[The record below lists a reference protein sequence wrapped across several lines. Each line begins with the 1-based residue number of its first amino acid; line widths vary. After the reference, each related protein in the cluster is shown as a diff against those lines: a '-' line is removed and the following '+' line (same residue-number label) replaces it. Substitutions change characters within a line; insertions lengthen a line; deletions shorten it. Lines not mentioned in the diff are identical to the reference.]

1 MKNMENITVERRDKI
16 EKLAIS
22 LGEIH
27 NEFGLFSKTVFDQV
41 KKENNIIEYL
51 DDFPYLRIFYDKY
64 IEQFDENNSN
74 KIDRSEAI
82 NIDLP
87 FIGEKAIYNEQ
98 IDFMFYFEGSREK
111 KGKISITVLSHL
123 WLTEDEAI
131 INKFLGKTK
140 WWTKANFLNIKNRLA
155 IDNRI
160 TERSYISDAVRF
172 ENDKT
177 NRELICEEIKLFKPK
192 LVVCVGTKAR
202 DLVGMRYYDFP
213 TKFHHVRFP
222 KYLPKYDNYDNIYEE
237 LNEILEKLSR
247 E

>member
-1 MKNMENITVERRDKI
+1 MKSIENITKERVKKI

-27 NEFGLFSKTVFDQV
+27 NESGLFSKNVFDQV

-64 IEQFDENNSN
+64 IEQFDENNPN
-74 KIDRSEAI
+74 KIDRAEAI

-98 IDFMFYFEGSREK
+98 IDFMFYFEGSRQDK
-111 KGKISITVLSHL
+111 DKISITVLSHL
-123 WLTEDEAI
+123 WLIEDEAI
-131 INKFLGKTK
+131 INKFLGENK
-140 WWTKANFLNIKNRLA
+140 WWTKENFSNIKNRLL
-155 IDNRI
+155 IDSEI
-160 TERSYISDAVRF
+160 IKRSYISDAVRF
-172 ENDKT
+172 ENDET
-177 NRELICEEIKLFKPK
+177 NRKLICKEIKLFKPK

-222 KYLPKYDNYDNIYEE
+222 KYHKDNYIYEE
-237 LNEILEKLSR
+237 LKEILEKLSR

>member
-1 MKNMENITVERRDKI
+1 MENITIERLEKI
-16 EKLAIS
+16 EKIAIS

-27 NEFGLFSKTVFDQV
+27 NESGLFSKTVFDQV

-64 IEQFDENNSN
+64 IEQFDENNPN
-74 KIDRSEAI
+74 KIDRAEAI

-98 IDFMFYFEGSREK
+98 IDFMFYFEGSRQDK
-111 KGKISITVLSHL
+111 DKISITVLSHL
-123 WLTEDEAI
+123 WLTEDDAI
-131 INKFLGKTK
+131 INKFLGKNK
-140 WWTKANFLNIKNRLA
+140 WWTKANFSNIKKTLR
-155 IDNRI
+155 IDSEI
-160 TERSYISDAVRF
+160 VERSYISDSVRF
-172 ENDKT
+172 EDDET
-177 NRELICEEIKLFKPK
+177 NMKLIRKEIKLFKPK
-192 LVVCVGTKAR
+192 LVVCVGNKAR

-222 KYLPKYDNYDNIYEE
+222 KYHKYDDIYEE
-237 LNEILEKLSR
+237 LNKILEKLSR

>member
-1 MKNMENITVERRDKI
+1 MENITVERLEKI

-22 LGEIH
+22 LGAIH
-27 NEFGLFSKTVFDQV
+27 NESDLFSKTVFDQV

-51 DDFPYLRIFYDKY
+51 DDFPYLRIFYNKY
-64 IEQFDENNSN
+64 IEQFDENNPN
-74 KIDRSEAI
+74 KIDRAEAI

-98 IDFMFYFEGSREK
+98 IDFMFYFEGSRQDK
-111 KGKISITVLSHL
+111 DKISITLLSHL
-123 WLTEDEAI
+123 WLTEDDAI

-140 WWTKANFLNIKNRLA
+140 WWTKANFFNIKNRLD
-155 IDNRI
+155 IDSEI
-160 TERSYISDAVRF
+160 LERSYISDSVRF
-172 ENDKT
+172 EKDET
-177 NRELICEEIKLFKPK
+177 NMKLIREEIKLFKPK

-213 TKFHHVRFP
+213 TKFHYVRFP
-222 KYLPKYDNYDNIYEE
+222 KYHKDNYIYEE

>member
-1 MKNMENITVERRDKI
+1 MENITIERLEKI
-16 EKLAIS
+16 EKIAIS

-27 NEFGLFSKTVFDQV
+27 NESGLFSKTVFDQV

-64 IEQFDENNSN
+64 IEQFGENNPN
-74 KIDRSEAI
+74 KIDRAEAI
-82 NIDLP
+82 NVDLP

-98 IDFMFYFEGSREK
+98 IDFMFYFEGSRQK
-111 KGKISITVLSHL
+111 KDKISITVLSHL
-123 WLTEDEAI
+123 WLTEDDAI

-172 ENDKT
+172 ENDEI
-177 NRELICEEIKLFKPK
+177 NRNLIYEEIKLFKPK
-192 LVVCVGTKAR
+192 LVVCVGSKAR
-202 DLVGMRYYDFP
+202 DLVGDFP
-213 TKFHHVRFP
+213 VKSHYVKFP
-222 KYLPKYDNYDNIYEE
+222 KYHNDNDIYKE